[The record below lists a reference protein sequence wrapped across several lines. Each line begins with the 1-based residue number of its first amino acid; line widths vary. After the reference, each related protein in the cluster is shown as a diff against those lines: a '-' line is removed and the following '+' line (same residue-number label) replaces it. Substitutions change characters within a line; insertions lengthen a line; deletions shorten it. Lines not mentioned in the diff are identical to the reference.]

1 MTKAEL
7 DYFFE
12 KGDALSNGN
21 EEYLPHVKMALA
33 PNGRDAEAEQAAALA
48 TEIITLHALQ
58 LVSFEVVSHEV
69 LPHSPTEYPAGYHQL
84 GTTWRGNVSRR
95 AGVPGTYGTRSH
107 EGSAFVQKG
116 ATKSSLASIA
126 I

>member
-1 MTKAEL
+1 MDSLWIPK
-7 DYFFE
+7 
-12 KGDALSNGN
+12 KGQ
-21 EEYLPHVKMALA
+21 
-33 PNGRDAEAEQAAALA
+33 EAETEQAEEDAHK
-48 TEIITLHALQ
+48 IISLHAIP
-58 LVSFEVVSHEV
+58 LVSFEVVSHKV